1 MPEPHVRSHFLD
13 PDVARYAA
21 EHATAADDVQRWVHA
36 ETQER
41 FPDWSVMQ
49 VGDDQ
54 SVLLE
59 VITRAIGARSAVEVG
74 TFTGS
79 SALAIA
85 RGLAPGGRLL
95 CCDVSE
101 EWTAVAREAWARAG
115 VDDRVDLRI
124 GPALETLRSLPA
136 EPSIDLAFVD
146 ADKVSYVDY
155 YAEIVP
161 RLRPGGLLLAD
172 NTLQWGRVVD
182 AAVTDDNV
190 VAIRAFNDM
199 VAADERVQSVLL
211 PFGDGVT
218 VAQRR

>member
-1 MPEPHVRSHFLD
+1 VTDPYVRSHFLD
-13 PDVARYAA
+13 SEVARYAA
-21 EHATAADDVQRWVHA
+21 AHATPGDDVQRWVHA
-36 ETQER
+36 QTEAR
-41 FPDWSVMQ
+41 FPDAAVMQ

-59 VITRAIGARSAVEVG
+59 VLTRAMGVRLAVEVG

-85 RGLAPGGRLL
+85 RGLAPGGRLI

-101 EWTAVAREAWARAG
+101 EWTAIARQAWEKAG
-115 VDDRVDLRI
+115 VADRVDLRI
-124 GPALETLRSLPA
+124 APALDTLRAMPA
-136 EPSIDLAFVD
+136 DAEIDLAFVD
-146 ADKVSYVDY
+146 ADKVGYEDY

-161 RLRPGGLLLAD
+161 RLRSGGLLLAD
-172 NTLQWGRVVD
+172 NTLQWGQVVD
-182 AAVTDDNV
+182 DSVTDRNV
-190 VAIRAFNDM
+190 VAIRAFNDR
-199 VAADERVQSVLL
+199 VLADGRMQSVLL